1 MRYFSE
7 FPVIDYD
14 GYFARDLL
22 KRVGFAENFVPFKPN
37 FYPYTVTESDRPDSL
52 AYNYYDDAEKTWLI
66 YLVNGVIDPYHDVH
80 LTNEEFES
88 YIEKKYGSIQS
99 ASTKIAFY
107 RNNWDSDD
115 QVLTTSAYEA
125 KTSIE
130 KFFWQPVISY
140 SGSISGY
147 ERKNDSVIISTNKVI
162 ELTHTANSALTIGER
177 LLIDSSN
184 YGTVVFSNTTTTTLQ
199 HIVGSF
205 PSASY
210 TATGEDSNTTVNISA
225 SVTIQQTVNTNI
237 QAYFSPVSFYTY
249 ETELNEQKKH
259 INLLDNKYV
268 NTFEKKFTS
277 LINA

>member
-7 FPVIDYD
+7 FPVIDYN

-22 KRVGFAENFVPFKPN
+22 KRVGFAENFIPFKPN
-37 FYPYTVTESDRPDSL
+37 FYPYIVTESDRVDAM

-66 YLVNGVIDPYHDVH
+66 YVVNGVIDPYHDTH
-80 LTNEEFES
+80 LTNEEFEA
-88 YIEKKYGSIQS
+88 YIEKKYGSVEI
-99 ASTKIAFY
+99 ASRKIAFY
-107 RNNWDSDD
+107 RNNWESDD
-115 QVLTTSAYEA
+115 QVLTPSGYEA
-125 KTSIE
+125 KTAIE
-130 KFFWQPVISY
+130 KFFWQPVLSY

-147 ERKNDSVIISTNKVI
+147 ERKNDSVKISTNKVI
-162 ELTHTANSALTIGER
+162 QLTYTANSALTLGER

-184 YGTVVFSNTTTTTLQ
+184 YGTVMFSNTSTATLQ

-210 TATGEDSNTTVNISA
+210 TATGEDSNTVVSITASA
-225 SVTIQQTVNTNI
+225 TIHETVNTNI

-259 INLLDNKYV
+259 INLLDKQFV

-277 LINA
+277 LINS